1 MSDPGVSASSIQ
13 AEIKRLSWRI
23 FWTYQLYSLT
33 AAIPLM
39 YVVGLTMGLSPE
51 QQKYASGTLQPP
63 FMVLAGIL
71 GPFAIAYFIT
81 RGALT
86 PVRGEPESVRLVR
99 LLKAPRRMELALLGL
114 VTLGNA
120 LYMTTCCIVLKSS
133 PWTIVWGGIVNSSI
147 TALVLIQF
155 RLTVEQLL
163 RPHALALFQ
172 ANPTQSIQGSGIAWL
187 RQSWFLPYA
196 FGLFVFTTLALTAT
210 ILSTQVIAVF
220 SELSHDYAK
229 NQADFGQMLMKGA
242 GLVLERT
249 LFPMVGLGA
258 YLLLN
263 AAIAALRLARH
274 QTEGASAV
282 GASIQALANGKAQLP
297 AWVTTDEMGDLSR
310 ATAQVF
316 TRLGNLSLSLA
327 DSARQLGHSA
337 EEMGASNLKQNEI
350 LTRQA
355 AAIQE
360 TQVTSQEIKQTS
372 LVASQ
377 KAEAVL
383 KQTEKA
389 DEISRSGEAAVE
401 QSLSGLQA
409 IRDSVKQMENHIRA
423 LDDRAK
429 QIGKITTTVKDLA
442 DQSNML
448 ALNAAIEAV
457 RSGEHGKGFAVVAR
471 EIRILADQS
480 IKATNSVRDILLD
493 ISSAIRTTVS
503 ITEQGT
509 TRVEDSLKQ
518 VRASGENIRQLSVIV
533 RENAQSV
540 RHISMA
546 VTQQNAGIG
555 QIFQAIN
562 DLSELMAETMTRL
575 RASDEAMELV
585 RTVAHNVSG
594 YVSNYGWNQI
604 QGDAK
609 NTSSPRTGSPESSA
623 RLNDRN

>member
-1 MSDPGVSASSIQ
+1 MSDSGASPQPIQ
-13 AEIKRLSWRI
+13 SEIRRLSWRV

-33 AAIPLM
+33 AAIPLT
-39 YVVGLTMGLSPE
+39 YLVNLVMGLNAE
-51 QQKYASGTLQPP
+51 QAKFMQTYVQPP
-63 FMVLAGIL
+63 IMLLSGIL
-71 GPFAIAYFIT
+71 GPFFVGYLVL
-81 RGALT
+81 RHALT
-86 PVRGEPESVRLVR
+86 PVRGEADVDRLVR
-99 LLKAPRRMELALLGL
+99 ILKAPRRIELFMQLLVMGSNALLMAIVCSVFQLNMWTVAWGAM
-114 VTLGNA
+114 VTLA
-120 LYMTTCCIVLKSS
+120 V
-133 PWTIVWGGIVNSSI
+133 V
-147 TALVLIQF
+147 ALVMIQV
-155 RLTVEQLL
+155 RLSIEKLL
-163 RPHALALFQ
+163 RPHALAIYQ
-172 ANPTQSIQGSGIAWL
+172 ANPTQPLIGSGIFWL
-187 RQSWFLPYA
+187 RQSWFLPYT
-196 FGLFVFTTLALTAT
+196 FGLFVFASLALTGT
-210 ILSTQVIAVF
+210 IVGTQIVDVFVFLSGQYSQLGGAEF
-220 SELSHDYAK
+220 GELL
-229 NQADFGQMLMKGA
+229 GRGA
-242 GLVLERT
+242 SLVRERT
-249 LFPMVGLGA
+249 LVPMLALGA
-258 YLLLN
+258 YLILN
-263 AAIAALRLARH
+263 AAISALRLARH
-274 QTEGASAV
+274 QTEGSSAV
-282 GASIQALANGKAQLP
+282 GDSIQALASGKAELP
-297 AWVTTDEMGDLSR
+297 AWVSTDEIGDLSR
-310 ATAQVF
+310 ATANVF
-316 TRLGNLSLSLA
+316 NRLGNLSLSLA
-327 DSARQLGHSA
+327 DSARQLGQSA
-337 EEMGASNLKQNEI
+337 EELGSSNLKQNEI

-383 KQTEKA
+383 RQTEKA
-389 DEISRSGEAAVE
+389 DEISRSGETAVE
-401 QSLSGLQA
+401 QSLTGLQA
-409 IRDSVKQMENHIRA
+409 IRDQVKAMENHIRA

-509 TRVEDSLKQ
+509 LRVEESLKQ

-585 RTVAHNVSG
+585 RGVAHNVSG
-594 YVSNYGWNQI
+594 YVDAYGWNQV
-604 QGDAK
+604 QGAK
-609 NTSSPRTGSPESSA
+609 TGAQAGEHNLKPDH
-623 RLNDRN
+623 RR